1 MATEAITS
9 KASAEKALEA
19 LKAMKAKNA
28 PKTEEKTA
36 EPVKEEAKPKEGK

>member
-9 KASAEKALEA
+9 KASAEKAIAALAA
-19 LKAMKAKNA
+19 LKAAKA
-28 PKTEEKTA
+28 PKIEEKTA